1 MVLSLYPDSDPLSGT
16 ISQVS
21 LVPRSPCGTPRPSAA
36 PGPASARRPGVRENE
51 RGRSAGGGRRLSLVS
66 TRTLAHAA
74 RRGCDVNETLIPLH
88 SNPLTLTA
96 HVTHTSHVSD
106 MTEHGLP
113 GTRTGGGAAPRC
125 GRRARSPR
133 RASSVLC
140 VVSWR
145 VPCHYP
151 AISQY
156 GPFAWPQAA

>member
-96 HVTHTSHVSD
+96 HVTHISRVRYD
-106 MTEHGLP
+106 GA
-113 GTRTGGGAAPRC
+113 RTAGHADRRRGRTAMRSTCAIAA
-125 GRRARSPR
+125 AR
-133 RASSVLC
+133 
-140 VVSWR
+140 
-145 VPCHYP
+145 
-151 AISQY
+151 
-156 GPFAWPQAA
+156 